1 MIQNEPGRRAPIL
14 RSTSARRPRHRLK
27 NDRSDRPVRD
37 RGHAGDRDRSRQKPH
52 HSDVDVSRLRLY
64 NCSWRHLGE
73 GHPHSLDV
81 ASGHA
86 GTYYQASTHM
96 WRTFD
101 QVMVT
106 GGLLSEKPPL
116 LDESQLFVRTDT
128 GNLTT
133 QGKPTKFE
141 FVNGVASGISD
152 HLPIT
157 GRIILS

>member
-1 MIQNEPGRRAPIL
+1 M
-14 RSTSARRPRHRLK
+14 STSSWFSTNPRDYIALGDFNTEPFDELFEKKLYAFR
-27 NDRSDRPVRD
+27 
-37 RGHAGDRDRSRQKPH
+37 DRDRSRQKPH

-101 QVMVT
+101 QVLVT

-133 QGKPTKFE
+133 EGKPIKFE